1 MMRVNEVLDTVDDG
15 GAWQLIALSQVRLNV
30 VCELLGQHRPHQAAQ
45 GNRDVPP
52 SAEKQKDRDRNA
64 SGRRGRRR
72 KRRPRSSEYRA
83 DDTQCGQTWDNAISC
98 GNLAV
103 ASPLSQRFFYE
114 TVCSRVSKSCHR
126 TTKEHHNTL
135 HRLELC
141 FR

>member
-30 VCELLGQHRPHQAAQ
+30 VCELLGHHRPHQSAQ

-72 KRRPRSSEYRA
+72 KRRPRSSDYRA
-83 DDTQCGQTWDNAISC
+83 DDADDTKCGQTWDNAISC
-98 GNLAV
+98 GAW
-103 ASPLSQRFFYE
+103 Y
-114 TVCSRVSKSCHR
+114 
-126 TTKEHHNTL
+126 
-135 HRLELC
+135 RLENCEPKRGTAIRDNQNGDQLVVPPC
-141 FR
+141 Q